1 MRMRYRPNRHHRLKR
16 NGINPQ
22 RFEASQLKFYA
33 YLIPIVLVTALPI
46 IFIFV
51 NAFKPIDELLAYP
64 PRLFVRQPTIR
75 NFVALFNLSSSTNI
89 PVSRYLIN
97 SIISTALVMVGTLF
111 ISVSAGYVFSKKKFR
126 GVKTLF
132 QINTVALMFVPTA
145 VAIPRYF
152 VITYTG
158 LYNSFLA
165 HVIPLLAMPV
175 GVFLV
180 KQFIDE
186 LPDALIEAAVIDG
199 ASDYQILR
207 RIIIPLVK
215 PALATLMILTF
226 QSAWNSSEASS
237 LFITN
242 ESLKNFAF
250 YMTHLGNTAGNSIAG
265 QGVGAAAALIMFL
278 PNLVLFIILQS
289 KVMSTMAHS
298 GIK

>member
-1 MRMRYRPNRHHRLKR
+1 MRYRPNRHHRLKR

-33 YLIPIVLVTALPI
+33 YLVPIALVTALPI

-51 NAFKPIDELLAYP
+51 NAFKPIDELFAYP

-165 HVIPLLAMPV
+165 HVIPLLPC
-175 GVFLV
+175 
-180 KQFIDE
+180 
-186 LPDALIEAAVIDG
+186 
-199 ASDYQILR
+199 R
-207 RIIIPLVK
+207 
-215 PALATLMILTF
+215 
-226 QSAWNSSEASS
+226 W
-237 LFITN
+237 
-242 ESLKNFAF
+242 AF
-250 YMTHLGNTAGNSIAG
+250 
-265 QGVGAAAALIMFL
+265 FW
-278 PNLVLFIILQS
+278 
-289 KVMSTMAHS
+289 
-298 GIK
+298 

>member
-1 MRMRYRPNRHHRLKR
+1 MRYRPNRHHRLKR

-145 VAIPRYF
+145 VGTNIKAT
-152 VITYTG
+152 V
-158 LYNSFLA
+158 
-165 HVIPLLAMPV
+165 
-175 GVFLV
+175 
-180 KQFIDE
+180 
-186 LPDALIEAAVIDG
+186 LI
-199 ASDYQILR
+199 
-207 RIIIPLVK
+207 
-215 PALATLMILTF
+215 
-226 QSAWNSSEASS
+226 
-237 LFITN
+237 
-242 ESLKNFAF
+242 
-250 YMTHLGNTAGNSIAG
+250 
-265 QGVGAAAALIMFL
+265 
-278 PNLVLFIILQS
+278 
-289 KVMSTMAHS
+289 
-298 GIK
+298 